1 MTFRKYLVLA
11 GVTVFAAAGDS
22 MLSHGMKQTGNIS
35 LHHLQGII
43 LAVLNPWV
51 AVGIVLLLAF
61 FASYMNA
68 LSWADLTY
76 VLPATSLGYVLLALV
91 AKFALHEQVSP
102 MRWIGIALISG
113 GVGFVAGGPA
123 LTSQIK
129 REDPTIAHLPLLAKD
144 ARNGATPQRMS
155 SRGFQRGAAMKSAYT
170 WGGILVVVFAS
181 VVGDVL
187 LARAM
192 KQVGDVHDL
201 WRRSGFGPW
210 SSAFSGNS
218 NFFWE

>member
-1 MTFRKYLVLA
+1 VTFRKYLVLA

-22 MLSHGMKQTGNIS
+22 VLSHGMKQSGNIS
-35 LHHLQGII
+35 LHHLQGVI

-91 AKFALHEQVSP
+91 AKFALHEEVSP
-102 MRWIGIALISG
+102 LRWLGIALLSG

-123 LTSQIK
+123 LTSHDQPESPPYDSAQGK
-129 REDPTIAHLPLLAKD
+129 LLAND
-144 ARNGATPQRMS
+144 ARNGAPTNDGSP
-155 SRGFQRGAAMKSAYT
+155 T
-170 WGGILVVVFAS
+170 EEVV
-181 VVGDVL
+181 
-187 LARAM
+187 
-192 KQVGDVHDL
+192 
-201 WRRSGFGPW
+201 SGRVQP
-210 SSAFSGNS
+210 
-218 NFFWE
+218 

>member
-1 MTFRKYLVLA
+1 VTLRKYLVLA

-35 LHHLQGII
+35 LHHLPGIVF
-43 LAVLNPWV
+43 AVLNPWV

-91 AKFALHEQVSP
+91 ARFALHEQVSP
-102 MRWIGIALISG
+102 LRWLGIALISG

-123 LTSQIK
+123 LTSHEHQ
-129 REDPTIAHLPLLAKD
+129 REGSARIGPSPGELLAKD
-144 ARNGATPQRMS
+144 LRKGATAEDDAPVVSSGAQR
-155 SRGFQRGAAMKSAYT
+155 
-170 WGGILVVVFAS
+170 
-181 VVGDVL
+181 
-187 LARAM
+187 
-192 KQVGDVHDL
+192 
-201 WRRSGFGPW
+201 
-210 SSAFSGNS
+210 
-218 NFFWE
+218 